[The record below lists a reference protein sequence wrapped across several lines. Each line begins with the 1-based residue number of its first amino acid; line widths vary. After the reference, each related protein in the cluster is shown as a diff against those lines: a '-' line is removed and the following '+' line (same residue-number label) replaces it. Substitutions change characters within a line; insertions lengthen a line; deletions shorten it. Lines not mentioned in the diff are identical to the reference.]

1 MIRVALLFAG
11 LLFLA
16 VPLSA
21 QDVSATPG
29 SPQAGVS
36 ADMVEA
42 AEALLATMDDQAQRQ
57 QMLGI
62 SKEEKL
68 LLSLEDETRRDWSY
82 WPRPRAGLSL
92 ELMTAE
98 QRTLTHDLLSS
109 LLSAKGHLKVVQI
122 MELEEVLGALEE
134 GGLPRAVEDYFLVFF
149 GTPSVTAPWAWR
161 FEGHHVS
168 LSVTVV
174 SGGVTVTPS
183 FLGANPAEI
192 RNGALA
198 GFRVL
203 RAEEDLGRQLVLS
216 LDAAQRARAVVS
228 GDAPRDIFS
237 GNLRKERSD
246 WDTWRTA
253 LRPEGIAV
261 SDLNESQ
268 RILVQRIIDEVIT
281 TYRPEVSTVYLQ
293 GIDLHDLS
301 FAWMGSLERRSP
313 HYYRLQGGDFVFEFD
328 NSQNGGNHIHTVWR
342 SPTRDFGDDLL
353 VPLIFDFFK
362 KSLVIWGHRGLE
374 RCAVRT
380 ASPSRGSR
388 RLFSST

>member
-1 MIRVALLFAG
+1 MIRAALLFAG

-29 SPQAGVS
+29 SPQAAVS
-36 ADMVEA
+36 TDMVEA
-42 AEALLATMDDQAQRQ
+42 AEALLATMDDEAQRQ
-57 QMLGI
+57 QMLRI
-62 SKEEKL
+62 SKEENL
-68 LLSLEDETRRDWSY
+68 LLSLEDEARKDWSY

-92 ELMTAE
+92 ALMTAK

-122 MELEEVLGALEE
+122 MELEEVLGALEAV
-134 GGLPRAVEDYFLVFF
+134 GLPRAVEDYFLVFF
-149 GTPSVTAPWAWR
+149 GMPSVNAPWAWR

-174 SGGVTVTPS
+174 PGGVTVTPS

-192 RNGALA
+192 RSGALA

-216 LDAAQRARAVVS
+216 LDVAHRARAVVS

-237 GNLRKERSD
+237 GNLRKEQSD
-246 WDTWRTA
+246 WDAWRTA

-261 SDLNESQ
+261 SDLSESQ
-268 RILVQRIIDEVIT
+268 RILVRRIIDEVIT
-281 TYRPEVSTVYLQ
+281 TYRPEISTVYLQ
-293 GIDLHDLS
+293 GIDLDNLR

-328 NSQNGGNHIHTVWR
+328 NSQGGGNHIHTVWR
-342 SPTRDFGDDLL
+342 SLTRDFGADLL
-353 VPLIFDFFK
+353 GDHYRR
-362 KSLVIWGHRGLE
+362 SHR
-374 RCAVRT
+374 
-380 ASPSRGSR
+380 
-388 RLFSST
+388 